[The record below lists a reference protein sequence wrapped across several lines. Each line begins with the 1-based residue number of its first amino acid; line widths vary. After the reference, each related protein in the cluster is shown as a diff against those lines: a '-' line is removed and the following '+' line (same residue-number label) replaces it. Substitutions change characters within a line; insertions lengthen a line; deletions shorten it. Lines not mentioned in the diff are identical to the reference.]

1 MKSLYILQNVS
12 TWRHNEKITSDVQIF
27 TDEEEAYKKFDEYCK
42 TWEGKKFVASE
53 TWSEDVDH
61 TLPVEHGIAKQV
73 RYERRNSLGRIDTAF
88 VVLRGAVLF
97 NYMMK

>member
-12 TWRHNEKITSDVQIF
+12 TWKHNEKITSDVQIF
-27 TDEEEAYKKFDEYCK
+27 TDEKEAYNQFNKYCYK
-42 TWEGKKFVASE
+42 WEEKGFVASE
-53 TWSEDVDH
+53 TWSEDVNH

-73 RYERRNSLGRIDTAF
+73 RYEKRNALGSIDTGF
-88 VVLRGAVLF
+88 VILRGAVLF